1 MHWLVPVMLVS
12 LVGYVVQPYFNKRI
26 ADLPSRTRNLC
37 WQYLFAAIFA
47 NLTALVVGVNFF
59 KDPRVI
65 VIVILGIFN
74 AFACYCYW
82 RAIAISLSKTS
93 LFTQADDLTA
103 MVLGSFIL
111 GESRLLNF
119 SLGIGIAFSIFA
131 VFLFIVAKRRMASR
145 DIQRNDAFCQYD
157 LKNGIAVWVALYSII
172 LGVAMFSMRYFALK
186 GMLLPTFI
194 VGWYSGAFIGAL
206 IVFVFAGKAEAGQPL
221 RIKNALRI
229 LPLSLTIFTS
239 LMLAYWA
246 RSIAPLIVTQPIFQ
260 VAEMILPT
268 AMGLWVFKEMKELNL
283 LSRIAI
289 AVGLAGGIIIALS
302 W

>member
-1 MHWLVPVMLVS
+1 MHWLIPVALTS
-12 LVGYVVQPYFNKRI
+12 LIGYVVQPYFNKRI

-47 NLTALVVGVNFF
+47 NLIALVVGVNFF
-59 KDPRVI
+59 KDQQVI
-65 VIVILGIFN
+65 IITILGIFN
-74 AFACYCYW
+74 AFGCYCYW
-82 RAIAISLSKTS
+82 RAIAVSLSKTS

-103 MVLGSFIL
+103 MVLGFLIL

-131 VFLFIVAKRRMASR
+131 IFLFIMAKRRMVSR
-145 DIQRNDAFCQYD
+145 NIQRNGAFRQYN
-157 LKNGIAVWVALYSII
+157 LKNGIAIWVALYSII
-172 LGVAMFSMRYFALK
+172 WGVAMFSMRYFALK

-194 VGWYSGAFIGAL
+194 VGWYNGSFIGAL
-206 IVFVFAGKAEAGQPL
+206 IVFILMRKAEAGQPL

-229 LPLSLTIFTS
+229 FPLSITICAT
-239 LMLAYWA
+239 MILAYWA
-246 RSIAPLIVTQPIFQ
+246 RSTAPLIVTQPIFQ
-260 VAEMILPT
+260 MAEMVLPT
-268 AMGLWVFKEMKELNL
+268 FMGLWIFKEIKELNF

-289 AVGLAGGIIIALS
+289 AIGLAGGIIIALS